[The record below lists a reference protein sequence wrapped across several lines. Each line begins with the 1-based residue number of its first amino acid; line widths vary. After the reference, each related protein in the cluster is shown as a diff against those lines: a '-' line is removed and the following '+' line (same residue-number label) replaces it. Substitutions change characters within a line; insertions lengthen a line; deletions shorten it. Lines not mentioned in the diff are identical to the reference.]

1 MSKKEAKAAVSVAAS
16 KAQYVAKA
24 QVEHQAEKKIV
35 ETPSV
40 LTVREFAE
48 TLNLPVT
55 DIISKLV
62 QNGVMA
68 TINESIDFDTMSI
81 IGDELGFKIEETR
94 DKKQDTNTEII
105 KKNLKPRPP
114 VVTVMGH
121 VDHGKT
127 KLLDAIRHTDV
138 VAGESGGI
146 TQHIGAYQVEV
157 RLGGPKSR
165 VGKADRGIPR
175 PIRHVQGHSEEIEER
190 QARDDFAK
198 YRKITFLD
206 TPGHE
211 AFSAMR
217 AHGAN
222 ITDVVVLVVAA
233 NDGVKPQTIEAI
245 NHAKAASVPIVV
257 AINKIDLPD
266 ADIDKVKRQL
276 ADQKLNPEEWGGDT
290 PMVAVSAKQIQNIDE
305 LLEMILLVAD
315 LKELKADSG
324 IPASG
329 VVIESHMQAGMGPVA
344 TVLVQ
349 EGTLKKDDPIVIGQT
364 FGKVRIMENYLGKR
378 ITEAGPST
386 PVRIAGLQDVP
397 NFGNRVL
404 AVSSEKEAKDLTAVK
419 TIKRKVLSITEF
431 SQDIKEGKIKE
442 LKLILKA
449 DVAGSL
455 EAIKKSLNDLSTTEV
470 KINIIHEGVGDISE
484 SDINMALASQ
494 ALVIGFRV
502 KADADV
508 MNLARRENVKI
519 QIYDIIY
526 QLIDDLTAALSGLLE
541 PEIVE
546 IELGRLSILAVFK
559 VTKKEQI
566 VGGKVTTGKIENGC
580 DVRIVRDKDT
590 IGEGKITGLQQN
602 KKDVSECAENFEC
615 GLKVETQTKIK
626 IGDSLECYKKE
637 ERTRK
642 LGQ

>member
-1 MSKKEAKAAVSVAAS
+1 MARKRVRKLSKKEARAEGKRVAFN
-16 KAQYVAKA
+16 AQKIENRK
-24 QVEHQAEKKIV
+24 VEIAEKPSKIV
-35 ETPSV
+35 EIPSV
-40 LTVREFAE
+40 LAVREFAE
-48 TLNLPVT
+48 ALNLPVT

-68 TINESIDFDTMSI
+68 TINELIDFDTMSI
-81 IGDELGFKIEETR
+81 IGDGLGFEIKEKSGKI
-94 DKKQDTNTEII
+94 QDTRKETA
-105 KKNLKPRPP
+105 KKNLEPRPP

-127 KLLDAIRHTDV
+127 KLLDAIRSTDV
-138 VAGESGGI
+138 VATESGGI
-146 TQHIGAYQVEV
+146 TQHIGAYQVN
-157 RLGGPKSR
+157 
-165 VGKADRGIPR
+165 
-175 PIRHVQGHSEEIEER
+175 IRQKDKKTKKQKER
-190 QARDDFAK
+190 AV
-198 YRKITFLD
+198 TFLD

-211 AFSAMR
+211 AFTAMR

-233 NDGVKPQTIEAI
+233 NDGVKPQTIEAL
-245 NHAKAASVPIVV
+245 NHAKAAKVPIVV

-266 ADIDKVKRQL
+266 ADVDKVKRQL
-276 ADQKLNPEEWGGDT
+276 ADQGLNPEEWGGDT
-290 PMVAVSAKQIQNIDE
+290 AMVAISAKQNQNIDA
-305 LLEMILLVAD
+305 LLEMILLVSD
-315 LKELKADSG
+315 LRGLKADSSL
-324 IPASG
+324 AANG

-349 EGTLKKDDPIVIGQT
+349 EGTLKINDPMVIGQT
-364 FGKVRIMENYLGKR
+364 YGKVRIMENYLGKK
-378 ITEAGPST
+378 ITDAGPST
-386 PVRIAGLQDVP
+386 PVRIAGLQEVP
-397 NFGNRVL
+397 NFGDRVL
-404 AVSSEKEAKDLTAVK
+404 VVSSEKEAKDLTAVK

-455 EAIKKSLNDLSTTEV
+455 EAIKKSLNDLETPEV
-470 KINIIHEGVGDISE
+470 KINVIHEGVGDISE
-484 SDINMALASQ
+484 TDINMALASQ

-526 QLIDDLTAALSGLLE
+526 QLIDDLTAALSGLLA

-546 IELGRLSILAVFK
+546 TELGRLSILAVFK

-566 VGGKVTTGKIENGC
+566 VGGRVTTGKIENGTE
-580 DVRIVRDKDT
+580 VRIVRDKDT
-590 IGEGKITGLQQN
+590 IGEGKIVSLQQN

-615 GLKVETQTKIK
+615 GLKLETQTKIK
-626 IGDSLECYKKE
+626 VGDSLECYKKE